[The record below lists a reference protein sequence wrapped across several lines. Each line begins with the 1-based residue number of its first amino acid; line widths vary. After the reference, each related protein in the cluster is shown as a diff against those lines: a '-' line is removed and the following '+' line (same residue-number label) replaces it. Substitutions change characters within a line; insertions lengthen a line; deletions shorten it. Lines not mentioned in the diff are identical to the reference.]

1 MNGCDASTD
10 WRDRQAHAGGLMAS
24 MDEDDKV
31 GASRA
36 LRDLDLEP
44 RVPDVPGAA
53 LGAARGRIDP
63 LPFAEDEAAG
73 EALGGTDGP
82 PLPFPD
88 APAHVLEVRDHSLH
102 GHAQAAREIGRRV
115 RPLAKEVGDELAR
128 RAVGHGQVPKGV
140 PGGGASSPG
149 PGEGTVRAGL
159 PPERPPA
166 RPAYRRA
173 LDAEGSRRD
182 RRVSMLPFL
191 VKSRAEDPLPRPGLP
206 VILGSMS
213 LTVNLP
219 PEAEER
225 LQREAA
231 GMGLA
236 VSELVRRLIESH
248 LSRAPGDEATLA
260 LLAAWDKEDT
270 TDDPRELEKRR
281 LEWEE
286 FKRAMNAGHSSHR
299 TIYP

>member
-1 MNGCDASTD
+1 
-10 WRDRQAHAGGLMAS
+10 
-24 MDEDDKV
+24 
-31 GASRA
+31 
-36 LRDLDLEP
+36 
-44 RVPDVPGAA
+44 
-53 LGAARGRIDP
+53 
-63 LPFAEDEAAG
+63 
-73 EALGGTDGP
+73 
-82 PLPFPD
+82 
-88 APAHVLEVRDHSLH
+88 
-102 GHAQAAREIGRRV
+102 
-115 RPLAKEVGDELAR
+115 
-128 RAVGHGQVPKGV
+128 
-140 PGGGASSPG
+140 
-149 PGEGTVRAGL
+149 
-159 PPERPPA
+159 
-166 RPAYRRA
+166 
-173 LDAEGSRRD
+173 
-182 RRVSMLPFL
+182 
-191 VKSRAEDPLPRPGLP
+191 
-206 VILGSMS
+206 MS